1 MREKRNFAQRTKVLA
16 SDEVRKKFFLVYE
29 GEKTEYAYFK
39 SVAKLRDEININP
52 LIELVPIVRGYS
64 ERTWSNLQKI
74 VERIIYI
81 LGESNSEQV
90 SYETLLNS
98 IMEFLREE
106 KYTSIDSCFAKTV
119 WDMLQLICQDKLN
132 VKLEEKIAL
141 NDVNIENFFH
151 DVVNTLEKETQL
163 KNLVLDIPRIM
174 DYGKLSY
181 AKGFDKICFIV
192 DRDSESFT
200 SEQYDHV
207 FNVCQENGFDLYVTN
222 PCFEFW
228 LIMHFDDIDQ
238 LDYTKLYENPKIT
251 KKCRYAEKELKNRVP
266 GYKKKRYDADSLVR
280 RIDTAIKNEKK
291 FCEDIEKLKNN
302 LGSNVGLL
310 ISQMRH

>member
-52 LIELVPIVRGYS
+52 LTELVPIVKGYS
-64 ERTWSNLQKI
+64 ERTWSNPQKI
-74 VERIIYI
+74 VERILYI
-81 LGESNSEQV
+81 LGETDNEDV

-106 KYTSIDSCFAKTV
+106 KYISIDSCLAKTV
-119 WDMLQLICQDKLN
+119 WDILKLICHDKLH
-132 VKLEEKIAL
+132 VKLDEKIAL
-141 NDVNIENFFH
+141 NDENIENLFH
-151 DVVNTLEKETQL
+151 DVVSTLEKETQL

-174 DYGKLSY
+174 EYGKLSY

-192 DRDSESFT
+192 DRDSQSFT
-200 SEQYDHV
+200 SEQYDYV
-207 FNVCQENGFDLYVTN
+207 FDVCQENNFDLYVTN

-238 LDYTKLYENPKIT
+238 LDYTRLYTNPKIT
-251 KKCRYAEKELKNRVP
+251 NKYRYVEKELRK
-266 GYKKKRYDADSLVR
+266 
-280 RIDTAIKNEKK
+280 
-291 FCEDIEKLKNN
+291 
-302 LGSNVGLL
+302 
-310 ISQMRH
+310 